1 MSRSASIAIC
11 FCLLFA
17 FSLPGKA
24 QQSTIPIQLK
34 HSQYPF
40 QCHSTQC
47 FSPTS
52 ERRGRVRNA
61 EKNAEHAC
69 SPSTI
74 KAVGNK
80 TCLQEREVLAVI
92 NQCESYCSRAV
103 CKKTDVASRKCVGGT
118 YFR

>member
-17 FSLPGKA
+17 FALPSKA

-34 HSQYPF
+34 HSKYPF
-40 QCHSTQC
+40 QCHSVQC

-61 EKNAEHAC
+61 EQDIANSC

-74 KAVGNK
+74 KAVGNE
-80 TCLQEREVLAVI
+80 TCMRAREGLAVI

-103 CKKTDVASRKCVGGT
+103 CKKTDVATRKCVGGT